1 MYTYQ
6 HMVTRSNRE
15 SVVKRVAIYVR
26 VSTGGQT
33 TENQDR
39 ELRAVAAN
47 AGWQIVSVYRDAG
60 ISGAKG
66 RDERPA
72 FDALCKDAARR
83 KFDMVAA
90 WSVDR
95 LSRSLHDLTGF
106 LKELHALNVDLY
118 LHQQGLDTTTP
129 TGKAMF
135 QMVGVFA
142 ELERAVI
149 QERVMAGLARARAQ
163 GKTLGRR
170 RTDRAIERKIERAL
184 SRGDRGIRKIA
195 RDIGVGVGTVQR
207 IKAAMA
213 A

>member
-1 MYTYQ
+1 M
-6 HMVTRSNRE
+6 
-15 SVVKRVAIYVR
+15 KRVALYVR
-26 VSTGGQT
+26 VSTGSQT
-33 TENQDR
+33 TENQER
-39 ELRAVAAN
+39 ELRAVADT
-47 AGWQIVSVYRDAG
+47 AGWLIVTSYRDAG

-149 QERVMAGLARARAQ
+149 RERVMAGLARAKAQ
-163 GKTLGRR
+163 GKKLGRK
-170 RTDRAIERKIERAL
+170 RTNRTIEQKIERAL

-195 RDIGVGVGTVQR
+195 RDLGVGTGTVQR
-207 IKAAMA
+207 IKAAMVA
-213 A
+213 

>member
-1 MYTYQ
+1 MQ
-6 HMVTRSNRE
+6 PHALQE
-15 SVVKRVAIYVR
+15 
-26 VSTGGQT
+26 
-33 TENQDR
+33 R
-39 ELRAVAAN
+39 ELRAVAEK
-47 AGWQIVSVYRDAG
+47 AGWQIASIYRDAG

-83 KFDMVAA
+83 KFDMVGA

-106 LKELHALNVDLY
+106 LKDLHVLNVDLY
-118 LHQQGLDTTTP
+118 LHQQGLDTSTP

-149 QERVMAGLARARAQ
+149 RERVMAGLARAKAQ
-163 GKTLGRR
+163 GIKLGRK
-170 RTDRAIERKIERAL
+170 RTDRSIERKIERAL
-184 SRGDRGIRKIA
+184 SRGDRGIRKSA
-195 RDIGVGVGTVQR
+195 RELGVGVGTVQR
-207 IKAAMA
+207 VKAAMPS
-213 A
+213 

>member
-1 MYTYQ
+1 
-6 HMVTRSNRE
+6 
-15 SVVKRVAIYVR
+15 VKQAALYVR
-26 VSTGGQT
+26 VSTNGQT
-33 TENQDR
+33 TENQER
-39 ELRAVAAN
+39 ELRAVAAK
-47 AGWQIVSVYRDAG
+47 AGWNVVHVYRDAG

-66 RDERPA
+66 REDRPA

-106 LKELHALNVDLY
+106 LKDLHALNVDLY
-118 LHQQGLDTTTP
+118 LHQQGLDTSTP

-149 QERVMAGLARARAQ
+149 RERVKAGLDRARAQ
-163 GKTLGRR
+163 GTKLGRR
-170 RTDRAIERKIERAL
+170 PIDRATETKIRRAL
-184 SRGDRGIRKIA
+184 KRGDRGIRKIA
-195 RDIGVGVGTVQR
+195 REIGVGVGTVQR
-207 IKAAMA
+207 VKAAMA
-213 A
+213 G

>member
-1 MYTYQ
+1 LW
-6 HMVTRSNRE
+6 E
-15 SVVKRVAIYVR
+15 LGVVMKRTALYVR
-26 VSTGGQT
+26 VSTSGQT
-33 TENQDR
+33 TENQER
-39 ELRAVAAN
+39 ELRAVAGK
-47 AGWQIVSVYRDAG
+47 AGWDIVQVYRDTG

-66 RDERPA
+66 RDQRPE

-106 LKELHALNVDLY
+106 LKDLHALHVDLY
-118 LHQQGLDTTTP
+118 LHQQGLDTSTP

-149 QERVMAGLARARAQ
+149 RERVMAGLARAKAQ
-163 GKTLGRR
+163 GKKLGRK
-170 RTDRAIERKIERAL
+170 RTDGKTERKIEHAL

-207 IKAAMA
+207 IKAAMTA
-213 A
+213 

>member
-1 MYTYQ
+1 
-6 HMVTRSNRE
+6 
-15 SVVKRVAIYVR
+15 VKIGAIAMKRAALYVR

-33 TENQDR
+33 TENQER
-39 ELRAVAAN
+39 ELRAVAAK
-47 AGWQIVSVYRDAG
+47 AGWEIIQVYRDAG

-66 RDERPA
+66 REERPA

-83 KFDMVAA
+83 KFEMVAA

-106 LKELHALNVDLY
+106 LKDLHALNVDLY
-118 LHQQGLDTTTP
+118 LHQQGLDTSTP
-129 TGKAMF
+129 TGRAMF

-149 QERVMAGLARARAQ
+149 RERVMAGLARARAD
-163 GKTLGRR
+163 GKKLGRK
-170 RTDRAIERKIERAL
+170 RTDKRTERKIERAL

-195 RDIGVGVGTVQR
+195 REIGVGVGTVQR
-207 IKAAMA
+207 IKAAMPA
-213 A
+213 

>member
-1 MYTYQ
+1 M
-6 HMVTRSNRE
+6 
-15 SVVKRVAIYVR
+15 KRVAVYVR

-33 TENQDR
+33 TENQER
-39 ELRAVAAN
+39 ELRAVAGK
-47 AGWQIVSVYRDAG
+47 AGWEIVQVYRDGG

-66 RDERPA
+66 REARPA

-83 KFDMVAA
+83 KFDLVAA

-106 LKELHALNVDLY
+106 LKDLHALKVDLY
-118 LHQQGLDTTTP
+118 LHQQGLDTSTP

-149 QERVMAGLARARAQ
+149 RERVMAGLARARAE
-163 GKTLGRR
+163 GKKLGRK
-170 RTDRAIERKIERAL
+170 RTDRSVERKIERAL

-195 RDIGVGVGTVQR
+195 QDIGVGTGTVQR
-207 IKAAMA
+207 IRAEMIRARPA
-213 A
+213 